1 MATQPDLFGVPSG
14 LPEGLGYQP
23 DFLTRDEEAALAE
36 QLSAVPVTPF
46 EFQGFL
52 GKRRTA
58 SFGLHYAFAG
68 GGRGEAAPIP
78 PFLLPIRDRAAR
90 FAGLAAEA
98 LRHVL
103 VIEYD
108 IGAGIGW
115 HRDRPEFD
123 DVVGISLIAPA
134 RLRFRRKR
142 GSGWERA
149 SLMAE
154 PGSAYL
160 LRGPARSEW
169 EHSIA
174 PMDRLRY
181 SITFRSLRGPA
192 PATGPESKPRNG
204 DG

>member
-1 MATQPDLFGVPSG
+1 M
-14 LPEGLGYQP
+14 PE
-23 DFLTRDEEAALAE
+23 
-36 QLSAVPVTPF
+36 
-46 EFQGFL
+46 
-52 GKRRTA
+52 
-58 SFGLHYAFAG
+58 
-68 GGRGEAAPIP
+68 
-78 PFLLPIRDRAAR
+78 FLLPLRDMVAT
-90 FAGLAAEA
+90 FAGLPAEA
-98 LRHVL
+98 FEHVL
-103 VIEYD
+103 INRYEA
-108 IGAGIGW
+108 GAGIGW
-115 HRDRPEFD
+115 HRDRPEFG
-123 DVVGISLIAPA
+123 DVVGVSLIAPA